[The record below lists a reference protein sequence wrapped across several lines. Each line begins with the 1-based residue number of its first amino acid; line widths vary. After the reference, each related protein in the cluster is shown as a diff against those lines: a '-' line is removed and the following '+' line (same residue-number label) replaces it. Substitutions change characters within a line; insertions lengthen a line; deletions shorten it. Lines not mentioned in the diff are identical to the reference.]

1 MDKAL
6 AYQILQLAGLAQI
19 VLATGSV
26 AIPKV
31 LGWNPEL
38 AKVQTLVKQMVWV
51 HGAYILVI
59 NLCLGLVSLFAA
71 HELLNCSQL
80 AVLLTG
86 FIAVYW
92 ISRVLTQFFYF
103 DRQAFPKGFFNQLAE
118 VVLVTLFIALS
129 VVYSWAFYL
138 NFQQA

>member
-6 AYQILQLAGLAQI
+6 ASQILQLAGLAQI
-19 VLATGSV
+19 VLAAGSV

-38 AKVQTLVKQMVWV
+38 AKVQTLIKQMVWV

-71 HELLNCSQL
+71 HELLNGSQL
-80 AVLLTG
+80 ALLLTG

-92 ISRVLTQFFYF
+92 VSRVLTQFFYF
-103 DRQAFPKGFFNQLAE
+103 DRSNFPADKLSKLAE
-118 VVLVTLFIALS
+118 IVLVTLFISLS
-129 VVYSWAFYL
+129 IIYSWVFYL
-138 NFQQA
+138 NF

>member
-1 MDKAL
+1 MDKTL
-6 AYQILQLAGLAQI
+6 TYQILQLAGLAQI
-19 VLATGSV
+19 VLAVGSV

-38 AKVQTLVKQMVWV
+38 GKIQTLIKQMVWV

-71 HELLNCSQL
+71 HELLGGSQL
-80 AVLLTG
+80 AMLLTG

-103 DRQAFPKGFFNQLAE
+103 DRSNFPTGLLNRLAE
-118 VVLVTLFIALS
+118 VVLVTLFIVLS
-129 VVYSWAFYL
+129 IVYSWVFCI
-138 NFQQA
+138 NFQQV